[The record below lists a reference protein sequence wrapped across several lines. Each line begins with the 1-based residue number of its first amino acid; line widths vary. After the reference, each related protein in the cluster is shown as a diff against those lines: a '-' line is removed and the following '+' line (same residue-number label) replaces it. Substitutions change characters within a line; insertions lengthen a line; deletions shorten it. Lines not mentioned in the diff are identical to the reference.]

1 MPTTLFQTQPD
12 IKKDDRD
19 ALIQYLKN
27 HTRYYTMNS
36 WNRAT
41 SYAHNVKLYNLNLEE
56 DAYANASA
64 FLFTDEI
71 DISEYLMEREQLLRD
86 FRKETNYEISFNGR
100 SSGYLVLLDTK
111 FDSDKNIWQVYQG
124 KSIDAD
130 EDFENW
136 DTEDLYD
143 RYMLVN
149 KFDKLCD
156 DLRNLL
162 IDYATNG
169 TIEETTYYVPKTI
182 RQLTRKA

>member
-19 ALIQYLKN
+19 VLIHYLKH

-41 SYAHNVKLYNLNLEE
+41 SYAHNVKLYNLNLDE
-56 DAYANASA
+56 DAYAKASA

-71 DISEYLMEREQLLRD
+71 DTSEYLMEQEQLLRN
-86 FRKETNYEISFNGR
+86 FREETNYDVSFNGR

-111 FDSDKNIWQVYQG
+111 FDLDKNIWQVYPG

-130 EDFENW
+130 EDFEDWN
-136 DTEDLYD
+136 TEDLYD
-143 RYMLVN
+143 RYLLVN

-156 DLRNLL
+156 DLRDLL
-162 IDYATNG
+162 IDYTTNG
-169 TIEETTYYVPKTI
+169 TITETTYYVPKTI

>member
-1 MPTTLFQTQPD
+1 MSTLFQTQPD
-12 IKKDDRD
+12 INKNDRD
-19 ALIQYLKN
+19 ALIKYLKN

-41 SYAHNVKLYNLNLEE
+41 SYAHNVKLYNLDLDEA
-56 DAYANASA
+56 AYEKAFA

-71 DISEYLMEREQLLRD
+71 DTSEYLMEQEQLLKD
-86 FRKETNYEISFNGR
+86 FREETNYEVSFNGR
-100 SSGYLVLLDTK
+100 SNGYLVLLDTK
-111 FDSDKNIWQVYQG
+111 FDIDKNIWQVYPG

-130 EDFENW
+130 EDFEDW
-136 DTEDLYD
+136 GTEDLYD
-143 RYMLVN
+143 RYVLVN

-156 DLRNLL
+156 NLRNLL

-169 TIEETTYYVPKTI
+169 TITETTYYVPKTV